1 MLCRCCV
8 VLCRCCIVRPRRPR
22 HKLARSRWSKKCK
35 TNFCRFLKEGSR
47 CKPNVGNFGRFS
59 KKEVVASRRFE
70 MLVVFQRRKSLKNAT
85 CIGGGDGLGSLNLW
99 LLLRASSQV
108 VRVKVLKL
116 CGSEPCKDPGATC
129 ARMTRTNREEYTI
142 LHLIF
147 AQSLLNGMV
156 I

>member
-1 MLCRCCV
+1 M
-8 VLCRCCIVRPRRPR
+8 RPRRPR

-85 CIGGGDGLGSLNLW
+85 CIGGGDGLGCLDLW
-99 LLLRASSQV
+99 RLLRASSRF
-108 VRVKVLKL
+108 VRVNVLDL
-116 CGSEPCKDPGATC
+116 CGSEAGKDPGAPC

-142 LHLIF
+142 FWISVTPHIILGFQLRHKF
-147 AQSLLNGMV
+147 H
-156 I
+156 